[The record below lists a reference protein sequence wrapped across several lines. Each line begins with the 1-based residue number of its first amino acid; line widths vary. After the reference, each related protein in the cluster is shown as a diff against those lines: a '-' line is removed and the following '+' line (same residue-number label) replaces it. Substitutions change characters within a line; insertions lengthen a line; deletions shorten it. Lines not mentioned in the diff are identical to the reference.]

1 MAPNR
6 KPRILYMAKILFE
19 ETDAEHGLSLPQ
31 IQERLEEHGVAS
43 ERKALYR
50 DLEHLRTFGLDIQ
63 KLPTRP
69 VSYALA
75 RRPFTPEQMALLL
88 DAVRT
93 SRTLTEANAQDLTE
107 KLHRLQSIHQ
117 ADATRAQ
124 VHVSGRVGTQNAA
137 VLDTLSI
144 IRQALAEKR
153 DISFEYVRY
162 DCKLNLVKAI
172 AEDGQER
179 LRTPLFLLYADDK
192 YYLLT
197 FDESAPDHIRSYR
210 VDRMANVMIRD
221 ESDAAHRPDA
231 SFDINRY
238 ERERLGMY
246 NLEPVRIKLLVPQEL
261 IGQMVDIFGLEGTS
275 SVPTSPDE
283 EMAFVHVT
291 ASPSPVLFSQI
302 AQFGGKVRILG
313 PQRVAKAYQA
323 HLQACLAD
331 QGAPETE
338 VCE

>member
-6 KPRILYMAKILFE
+6 KPRILYVAKILFQ
-19 ETDAEHGLSLPQ
+19 ETDPDHGLSLPQ
-31 IQERLEEHGVAS
+31 IQERLEGYGVAS

-63 KLPTRP
+63 RLPTRP

-75 RRPFTPEQMALLL
+75 KRSFTPGQMALLL

-107 KLHRLQSIHQ
+107 KLHQLQSIHQ
-117 ADATRAQ
+117 ADASRAQ

-137 VLDTLSI
+137 VLDTLSV

-153 DISFEYVRY
+153 DISFEYLRY
-162 DCKLNLVKAI
+162 DCKLDLVKVA

-179 LRTPLFLLYADDK
+179 LKTPLFLLYADDK

-197 FDESAPDHIRSYR
+197 FDEYAPDHIRSYR

-221 ESDAAHRPDA
+221 ESDATHKPDA
-231 SFDINRY
+231 AFDISRY

-246 NLEPVRIKLLVPQEL
+246 NLKPVPIKLFVPKEL

-275 SVPTSPDE
+275 SVPTGPTE
-283 EMAFVHVT
+283 EAAFVHVT

-302 AQFGGKVRILG
+302 AQFGGKVRILS
-313 PQRVAKAYQA
+313 PQRVVDAYEA
-323 HLQACLAD
+323 HLEACLSE
-331 QGAPETE
+331 GTTGT
-338 VCE
+338 